1 MSQQSQNFVF
11 INSTD
16 PMMQNKVIHDEP
28 LIKLPFPP
36 TINPRDLITFPK
48 GSNTPSR
55 APNAFI
61 VYRKLFIKT
70 AKENGYSLPMTVIS
84 TMASRSW
91 EQEPEIVKSEYKR
104 IAKDAFDYR
113 GEILPK
119 KKREGRKKP
128 WNIISFKQSDKPKSN
143 EITDHA
149 QQIFTPMTSPEF
161 PSDSPNLNLDP
172 FANLFYPSPVNF
184 TSPEINESNEINE
197 LSEIDELNDEEF
209 EFINSLLQTV
219 DNNSLT
225 PIQSGEPPEIN
236 ENITENRLL
245 NDHITSESTI
255 TTENQYGLGI
265 SDFDNFNVTTNV
277 ITTPDLSTDLSNT
290 ELLPEEL
297 YTINT
302 IPFDDFYCS

>member
-1 MSQQSQNFVF
+1 MSQQSQKSQNFVF
-11 INSTD
+11 VNSTD
-16 PMMQNKVIHDEP
+16 PVMQNKVIHDEP

-61 VYRKLFIKT
+61 IYRKLFIQT
-70 AKENGYSLPMTVIS
+70 AKEKGYSLPMTVIS

-91 EQEPEIVKSEYKR
+91 EQETEIVKSEYKR

-113 GEILPK
+113 NEILPK
-119 KKREGRKKP
+119 KKREGKKKP

-143 EITDHA
+143 EKTDHV
-149 QQIFTPMTSPEF
+149 QKIFTPMTSPEF
-161 PSDSPNLNLDP
+161 SSDSPNLDFDP
-172 FANLFYPSPVNF
+172 FIYPSP
-184 TSPEINESNEINE
+184 
-197 LSEIDELNDEEF
+197 
-209 EFINSLLQTV
+209 TV

-225 PIQSGEPPEIN
+225 PIQSREIN
-236 ENITENRLL
+236 DNITENRFL
-245 NDHITSESTI
+245 NDYITPESTI

-265 SDFDNFNVTTNV
+265 SDFDNFNIIN
-277 ITTPDLSTDLSNT
+277 TPDSSNHQFTDLSST

-297 YTINT
+297 NTNNT
-302 IPFDDFYCS
+302 ISFDDFCSS